1 MNTDLKQRAFHRI
14 KILKGQINGLEKS
27 LDQEKYCPD
36 ILSLSFTIRESLKS
50 FDSLLLENHLKTH
63 VSEQLKRG
71 DEKKSTEELL
81 KIFLLSQK

>member
-1 MNTDLKQRAFHRI
+1 MDTNIKQRSSHRL
-14 KILKGQINGLEKS
+14 KILKGQINALEKS
-27 LDQEKYCPD
+27 LDNEDYCPD

-63 VSEQLKRG
+63 VSKQIKSGNE
-71 DEKKSTEELL
+71 EKSTEELL

>member
-1 MNTDLKQRAFHRI
+1 MDSQIKRRATHRL

-27 LDQEKYCPD
+27 LVSEDYCPD
-36 ILSLSFTIRESLKS
+36 TLSLSFAIRESLKS

-63 VSEQLKRG
+63 VSEQFKRG

-81 KIFLLSQK
+81 KVFLLSQK